1 MTILTHE
8 IMTALKNIQ
17 YWIEITQYFNR
28 FDKIHNYNVDNSM
41 RWGWVVQICTQ
52 FEEQFGG
59 PWRQGNDPCKFC
71 RVQHGSSEVTVQYR
85 VFLVSFNGR

>member
-8 IMTALKNIQ
+8 IMIALKNIQ

-59 PWRQGNDPCKFC
+59 PCRQGNDPCKLC